1 MGTDPP
7 NNESPSTSLR
17 GGTPSKPGNEQICN
31 EQICNR
37 QMCNRQICNKEKM
50 LMEQGEKIRRC
61 NLINTHQTIPPML
74 WHVSYKIRWSS
85 NILFVSITFPPA

>member
-50 LMEQGEKIRRC
+50 LMEQGAKNSQVQLNRHSPNYSTNALARE
-61 NLINTHQTIPPML
+61 L
-74 WHVSYKIRWSS
+74 
-85 NILFVSITFPPA
+85 